1 MMSEKE
7 DTIQAEEKSKRRG
20 KKFSEAELEMSKTF
34 RNRLKRLCIERK
46 ITKDNG
52 IIKDL
57 GFRQSRFS
65 EIKTGLTMPTALE
78 LKKIADYFGVT
89 IDSLLTDAKK
99 DGVVVDWRSLTLKQ
113 AFWILDDMIDA
124 GLLTSY
130 QGLPNILSDT
140 IKKWRYNAIQIKQS
154 SIQEQEHV
162 LEILKLGFCEGLPNK
177 QLEYYC
183 GWETDDVCVR
193 GE

>member
-1 MMSEKE
+1 MASEKE

-20 KKFSEAELEMSKTF
+20 KKFSEAEMEMSKTF
-34 RNRLKRLCIERK
+34 RKQLKRLCIDRK

-140 IKKWRYNAIQIKQS
+140 IKKWRCTAIQIKQS